1 MGKYGKLTKKEIKE
15 QFDKMV
21 ENAKKEVDKGKNASD
36 FAFVISNEAPEMA
49 RENLEHLFY
58 IALEA
63 HQHIKEITQYAAQK
77 N

>member
-1 MGKYGKLTKKEIKE
+1 M
-15 QFDKMV
+15 Q
-21 ENAKKEVDKGKNASD
+21 KKEVDKGKNASD
-36 FAFVISNEAPEMA
+36 FAFAISNEAPEMA